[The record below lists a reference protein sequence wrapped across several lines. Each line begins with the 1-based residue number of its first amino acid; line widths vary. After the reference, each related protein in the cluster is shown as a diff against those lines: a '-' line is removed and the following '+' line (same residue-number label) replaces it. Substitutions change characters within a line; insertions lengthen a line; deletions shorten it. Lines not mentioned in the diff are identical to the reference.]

1 MWGASCPQAPSIRH
15 LFLSKERVQKKKER
29 KSTSHRHAAICIF
42 KRVGGQEVCLAT
54 PPPEKRR
61 DTGIAG
67 WQREGSHC
75 VGPREHFNSP
85 ALYCDAAFQLE

>member
-1 MWGASCPQAPSIRH
+1 M
-15 LFLSKERVQKKKER
+15 
-29 KSTSHRHAAICIF
+29 
-42 KRVGGQEVCLAT
+42 CLAT